1 MIPHKI
7 HYCWFSKES
16 FPALV
21 NTCIQSWKRFMP
33 EYEFILWDYDK
44 ARQIQMPWINKALEE
59 NRWAFAADAVR
70 LYAVYSEGGIYLDS
84 DVEALRSFDPLTNRP
99 YFFGYENG
107 SHRIE
112 AATFGAEAHFPAVEK
127 ALQFYQ
133 THFFEYKESDVDF
146 LVIPNILAETFQNM
160 QLEIFSEDYFSP
172 KNFTNGQICISPNTF
187 SIHHFSSSWRPSV
200 LQKSIRCRQ
209 WIYKHFPQKIA
220 KILHAPL
227 SILTNFYNLGWRK
240 TLKKIVRRFNVSKD
254 SAE

>member
-1 MIPHKI
+1 
-7 HYCWFSKES
+7 
-16 FPALV
+16 
-21 NTCIQSWKRFMP
+21 MP

-160 QLEIFSEDYFSP
+160 QVPFLHKLILRDYIRFLQSCHL
-172 KNFTNGQICISPNTF
+172 I
-187 SIHHFSSSWRPSV
+187 RV
-200 LQKSIRCRQ
+200 LKCVV
-209 WIYKHFPQKIA
+209 
-220 KILHAPL
+220 ILL
-227 SILTNFYNLGWRK
+227 F
-240 TLKKIVRRFNVSKD
+240 FQ
-254 SAE
+254 